1 MKFEWDENKAK
12 SNVVK
17 HGITFLEAVTI
28 FADPYLLFT
37 EDSQHSQQEERE
49 WAVGETENG
58 SLIVVVFTIRDE
70 KIRIISA
77 RKATKSE
84 RKQYEQGI

>member
-70 KIRIISA
+70 KN
-77 RKATKSE
+77 
-84 RKQYEQGI
+84 

>member
-17 HGITFLEAVTI
+17 HGITFSEAVTI

-37 EDSQHSQQEERE
+37 EDSQHSQEEERE
-49 WAVGETENG
+49 WAIGVSENG
-58 SLIVVVFTIRDE
+58 SLIVIVFTIRDE

-77 RKATKSE
+77 RKATKNE

>member
-17 HGITFLEAVTI
+17 HGITFSVAVTI

-49 WAVGETENG
+49 WAIGVAENG
-58 SLIVVVFTIRDE
+58 LLIVVVFTIREE

-77 RKATKSE
+77 RKASKTE

>member
-49 WAVGETENG
+49 WAIRETENG

-77 RKATKSE
+77 RKASKTE
-84 RKQYEQGI
+84 RKQYEQEI

>member
-17 HGITFLEAVTI
+17 HGITFSEAVTI

-37 EDSQHSQQEERE
+37 EDSQHSQEEERE
-49 WAVGETENG
+49 WAIGVAENG

-70 KIRIISA
+70 TIRIISA
-77 RKATKSE
+77 RKATRNE